1 MTKKQKKTPSKNSK
15 ILLLA
20 IGCFLTAS
28 LIGIVIVRSYF
39 PSIYYEVKDVVL
51 KLVTYGF
58 LSAGVGQPAPD
69 FTTQDL
75 NGEAV
80 KLSQFRGQTVL
91 LSLTKTWCE
100 SCKQQIPFLNQT
112 YETHRELVILDV
124 DIKEPEALVREYAE
138 KMRITFPV
146 LLDENGEIK
155 RLYQVSGYPTTFVI
169 DSEGI
174 IRFKLMG
181 EITEESLTQALQIIG
196 ESN

>member
-1 MTKKQKKTPSKNSK
+1 MTKKQKKTPSKITK
-15 ILLLA
+15 KLLLA
-20 IGCFLTAS
+20 LGCFLTAS
-28 LIGIVIVRSYF
+28 LIGIVIVRSFF
-39 PSIYYEVKDVVL
+39 PSIYYEVKDVVF

-58 LSAGVGQPAPD
+58 QSASVGQPAPD

-138 KMRITFPV
+138 KMKITFPV

-174 IRFKLMG
+174 IRFKLLG